1 MEREPAL
8 AAVLP
13 RQPGMKEARY
23 AHLLSG
29 PVESIAFAEPAAAHE
44 SAANSGEMQERM
56 DRMEQAMEEL
66 KQQVATLSARIDNLF
81 G

>member
-8 AAVLP
+8 GSGVP

-29 PVESIAFAEPAAAHE
+29 PVESIAFAEPAANYE
-44 SAANSGEMQERM
+44 PAANSGQLHDRM
-56 DRMEQAMEEL
+56 DRMEQGMEEL
-66 KQQVATLSARIDNLF
+66 RQQVAALSAKIDNLF